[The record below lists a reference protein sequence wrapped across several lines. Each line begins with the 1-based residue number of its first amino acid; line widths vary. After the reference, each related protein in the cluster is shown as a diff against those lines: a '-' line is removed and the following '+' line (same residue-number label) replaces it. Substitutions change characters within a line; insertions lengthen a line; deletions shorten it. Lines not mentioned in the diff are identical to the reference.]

1 MMTTASAEW
10 QLARDAALRYQR
22 VLVPSII
29 GPFAREL
36 VDYAAIPLRA
46 RVIDLGCGTG
56 IAGRRAAEAAGP
68 AGSVVGVDNNPGM
81 IAVANSLPPPDG
93 APVRWVE
100 ASAADLPLP
109 PASADYVLAAQVLQF
124 LADPMGALQE
134 AYRVLRPKG
143 TIAISLWCE
152 ADLNPYFD
160 AVHAAVSRHL
170 GPDVAAEL
178 GAAFR
183 LPAEGPVRQ
192 MLVDAGFV
200 SVRATTCRLDLD
212 LPGPEAFV
220 PEHIPATPMA
230 DAYAAA
236 SAETRA
242 TIGAE
247 VTRQLLVYRSG
258 TGICVP
264 FRVHL
269 LRATA

>member
-1 MMTTASAEW
+1 MTTASTEW
-10 QLARDAALRYQR
+10 QLARDAARRYQR

-56 IAGRRAAEAAGP
+56 IAGRRAAEAVGP
-68 AGSVVGVDNNPGM
+68 AGSVTGVDNNPGM

-93 APVRWVE
+93 ATVRWVE
-100 ASAADLPLP
+100 ASASDLPLP
-109 PASADYVLAAQVLQF
+109 PGSADFVLAAQVLQF
-124 LADPMGALQE
+124 LANPADALQQ

-143 TIAISLWCE
+143 TIALSLWCA

-160 AVHAAVSRHL
+160 AVLAAVTRHL
-170 GPDVAAEL
+170 GPEVASEL

-183 LPAEGPVRQ
+183 LPEEGPVRQ
-192 MLVDAGFV
+192 MLTEAGFV

-212 LPGPEAFV
+212 LPAPGAFV

-230 DAYAAA
+230 DAYAAV
-236 SAETRA
+236 SAGTRTA
-242 TIGAE
+242 ISAE
-247 VTRQLLVYRSG
+247 VTRQLLVYRAG
-258 TGICVP
+258 DGICVP